1 MKTDLYGSE
10 VTVQMI
16 DTKLNSFRSPVSS
29 QAMTSNGV
37 NVDELPR
44 FIVFIIVKSYFTL
57 FVYLYLFSSLL
68 KVSEIVQASSSAQTN
83 DEEDQEVDDA
93 IIDKIIVDKVNTM
106 RTSSLILTTFFH
118 NFWHLSMAI

>member
-1 MKTDLYGSE
+1 MKL
-10 VTVQMI
+10 
-16 DTKLNSFRSPVSS
+16 L
-29 QAMTSNGV
+29 
-37 NVDELPR
+37 R

-68 KVSEIVQASSSAQTN
+68 KVSEIVQASSGAQTN

-93 IIDKIIVDKVNTM
+93 IIDKIIVDKVNAM